1 MIYPMFAMILLTT
14 IVAVIAVSCRFN
26 SVKSGSVSIKYYRLM
41 QGDKIPEVITKTTR
55 CVNNMF
61 EVPMLFYVV
70 STLYIALHIESLLA
84 IILSSIFVG
93 LRCVQAY
100 IHLTYNNVVHRMLAF
115 WFGLICVLLLWVNLL
130 VLQM

>member
-26 SVKSGSVSIKYYRLM
+26 SVKSGSVPIKYYRLM

>member
-1 MIYPMFAMILLTT
+1 MLYPMFAMIVLTT
-14 IVAVIAVSCRFN
+14 IVATIAVSCRFK
-26 SVKSGSVSIKYYRLM
+26 SVKSGSVPIKYYRLM
-41 QGDKIPEVITKTTR
+41 QGDSIPDVITKTTR

-70 STLYIALHIESLLA
+70 STLYIALHIESLLGV
-84 IILSSIFVG
+84 ILGSFFVA

-100 IHLTYNNVVHRMLAF
+100 IHLTYNNVFHRMLAF
-115 WFGLICVLLLWVNLL
+115 WFGFVCVLLLWINLL

>member
-1 MIYPMFAMILLTT
+1 
-14 IVAVIAVSCRFN
+14 
-26 SVKSGSVSIKYYRLM
+26 M